1 MTVTTVTKVTKLTTM
16 NIVHLLTKSL
26 GVTCAIKRRH
36 RRRHCRG
43 RGDTV
48 AIASP
53 SAAASSATTSTTSTP
68 SATVASAVT
77 VTSTLAL
84 ALVLALTLAFTVQPA
99 FAGSGRAAFERFF
112 NDIDTFQARFG
123 QEVLDENLTTLD
135 GSRGTL
141 WIKRPGK
148 FRWNYD
154 PPEPQQIVGDG
165 ERIWLF
171 DVELEQVTVRNQAR
185 TLGRTPAMLLA
196 GRGVGDAYRLVDI
209 GRQGGFDWV
218 NLLPADDGGAF
229 TEVRVGFEN
238 NRLRLMELIDA
249 LGQRTRISFVELKE
263 NAPISDARF
272 KFSPP
277 PGVDVIDESA
287 E

>member
-1 MTVTTVTKVTKLTTM
+1 MMVMTVTTVTKLTTM
-16 NIVHLLTKSL
+16 NIVHLLMKANF
-26 GVTCAIKRRH
+26 VTCAIKRRH
-36 RRRHCRG
+36 GRRHCRG
-43 RGDTV
+43 RGTV

-53 SAAASSATTSTTSTP
+53 SPSASSATTSTP

-77 VTSTLAL
+77 VTVTSTLALVL